1 MSSISETRLKSVVHW
16 VEHPNFWILCNPE
29 DITYIEVEDH
39 FNKSII
45 DDIDTL
51 NLPLPL
57 PAIVPMIA
65 EKYELTQ
72 TEVTTVIEYLGQTGM
87 LVGTKP
93 PLPPKRKWTPLDL
106 LYMRFSLINP
116 DTWLSN
122 NVKYLEWIWT
132 RTTGYLLLSLLVF
145 AAILAIDRHADIIKT
160 GQLIL
165 AQGNGV
171 IIPFILL
178 TCLVVSLHELAH
190 AFTLKH
196 YKRSVLDMGIFLM
209 LLIPACYTNT
219 SDSYPLRRHQQ
230 VLVVGAGIICQVVMA
245 AIGLLLWHVSDPS
258 AGIHTIAYL
267 LMVTGLVTL
276 AINLNPLSGGFD
288 GYHLAVALT
297 GINNLRSRSR
307 LFYLQL
313 LKRHP
318 LDEEDKHVRRILA
331 IYAPLSLAYIIF
343 VFTFLIWAISSW
355 TWLNLPAIAFTLF
368 ILWAIYFFAPTPDFK
383 FMNKSSSSAESQS
396 DKSAA
401 TSTSPQ
407 SIDIPQFLPAQKR
420 KFPILWV
427 SLALL
432 GGAMFLPFPHQ
443 IGGKTELK
451 TLRSL
456 RSFVRNEQSMPC
468 TVKQVFVRLGDEV
481 KEGDNLV
488 ELSCRILD
496 ESIVTT
502 KKELSQAQQ
511 SLADLQIK
519 AINVQAESQK
529 KKSDSQLAL
538 NEAIRSNRQDGETA
552 QSQLAKMEMEKER
565 LQVILNSAKVEY
577 DRFLSLSVEG
587 AVAGRDRDLAT
598 RAYETAKKDIE
609 VKELDILTFQN
620 QLRDQEERTRDVAES
635 KVSEAD
641 RTNVIYEAN
650 LEAST
655 RLTGTINNLENRLK
669 ELEGQQKKLILKSKQ
684 DGTVY
689 SKDNIELDILI
700 GKELLASDKPI
711 IEIARTN
718 QLVARVQIDHRDTEF
733 VKKNAKVQFRPDQ
746 AKHRIYEGIIER
758 EAVNKEPDSSINQS
772 NLTEVDIVI
781 YNDNPDNPKLAP
793 NATGYA
799 KIGSENMLVFQ
810 RIQLEFMRLVDSRF
824 L

>member
-57 PAIVPMIA
+57 PAIVPTIA

-72 TEVTTVIEYLGQTGM
+72 TEVTTVIQYLGQTGM
-87 LVGTKP
+87 LVGTTP
-93 PLPPKRKWTPLDL
+93 PKPPKRKWTPLDL

-116 DTWLSN
+116 DAWLSN

-132 RTTGYLLLSLLVF
+132 RTTGYLLLSLLVLT
-145 AAILAIDRHADIIKT
+145 AILAIDRHADILKT

-165 AQGNGV
+165 AQGNEV

-383 FMNKSSSSAESQS
+383 FMNKNGSAEAQFSNSDKNPSSSLSN
-396 DKSAA
+396 
-401 TSTSPQ
+401 SP
-407 SIDIPQFLPAQKR
+407 PTEKR
-420 KFPILWV
+420 KIPILWI
-427 SLALL
+427 SLAIL
-432 GGAMFLPFPHQ
+432 GGAMFLPLSYQ
-443 IGGKTELK
+443 VGGKVELETIK
-451 TLRSL
+451 DL
-456 RSFVRNEQSMPC
+456 RSFVFTGQATPC
-468 TVKQVFVRLGDEV
+468 TVRKFFVSVGQQVE
-481 KEGDNLV
+481 EGENLA
-488 ELSCRILD
+488 ELSCRTLD
-496 ESIVTT
+496 ENIYKTRD
-502 KKELSQAQQ
+502 ELSRAKLSLAEINNKAIIAKADLERRKAESKAAYDEAIRASNLSGGVVESQIHKLQEEKYALQAALDFALTDFKRFQDLEKTGIATTRDLQ
-511 SLADLQIK
+511 KAESAYRQVEANIAVKDAEIQYGQRQLADLSQSK
-519 AINVQAESQK
+519 LSNAEVQATAADGSQSVYDSSLSMTELKEQMVNLENHLKDLESQK
-529 KKSDSQLAL
+529 
-538 NEAIRSNRQDGETA
+538 QD
-552 QSQLAKMEMEKER
+552 
-565 LQVILNSAKVEY
+565 
-577 DRFLSLSVEG
+577 
-587 AVAGRDRDLAT
+587 
-598 RAYETAKKDIE
+598 
-609 VKELDILTFQN
+609 
-620 QLRDQEERTRDVAES
+620 
-635 KVSEAD
+635 
-641 RTNVIYEAN
+641 
-650 LEAST
+650 
-655 RLTGTINNLENRLK
+655 
-669 ELEGQQKKLILKSKQ
+669 LILRAKTS
-684 DGTVY
+684 GTVY
-689 SKDNIELDILI
+689 SIDDNDLDTLE
-700 GKELLASDKPI
+700 GKEVLANAQIMQIFRTDKL
-711 IEIARTN
+711 IAKVKVD
-718 QLVARVQIDHRDTEF
+718 LRDSEL
-733 VKKNAKVQFRPDQ
+733 VKKGAAVQFRPDQ
-746 AKHRIYEGIIER
+746 AKDRTYEGSIEHR
-758 EAVNKEPDSSINQS
+758 DESISKSDDISQPRSATFRISVNNTD
-772 NLTEVDIVI
+772 L
-781 YNDNPDNPKLAP
+781 KLKP

-799 KIGSENMLVFQ
+799 KIYSKDMFLFQ
-810 RIQLEFMRLVDSRF
+810 RIQLEFARLIDTKF
-824 L
+824 W